1 MGPIKL
7 RFLMQPAHWSQ
18 AERHE
23 KITRETLDH
32 FEKWYGPYPY
42 KTLTVVDPEP
52 DSAAGGMEYPTF
64 ITGDSSWFMP
74 DGFYL
79 PELVVEHEFGHQYW
93 YGMVATNEFEDAWMD
108 EGINSYTE
116 VKVLDSILGK
126 NTSIMNMAGVTCG
139 EREEQRLSY
148 ISVADRDP
156 MAQKAYKYYSF
167 NSYGGIT
174 YGKTASVLL
183 TLEGIIGEDTMAKAM
198 HTYFMKY
205 RFTHPTKEDFL
216 KTIEEVSGKDLR
228 WYFNQAVYG
237 SQVMDYEV
245 LSVDSFPVNWY
256 DEKKRQEE
264 KAKIRRTKDEH
275 ACISPTCRLHRKED
289 FVMPVE
295 VEITFDN
302 GEKIREH
309 WDGQS
314 RWTRFSYQKKAKI
327 VSAELDPDHT
337 VQIDRNEFNNS
348 YTVESNAKP
357 AHKVANYWLFLTQWL
372 SQALG
377 WWAV

>member
-1 MGPIKL
+1 
-7 RFLMQPAHWSQ
+7 
-18 AERHE
+18 
-23 KITRETLDH
+23 
-32 FEKWYGPYPY
+32 
-42 KTLTVVDPEP
+42 
-52 DSAAGGMEYPTF
+52 
-64 ITGDSSWFMP
+64 
-74 DGFYL
+74 
-79 PELVVEHEFGHQYW
+79 
-93 YGMVATNEFEDAWMD
+93 
-108 EGINSYTE
+108 

-126 NTSIMNMAGVTCG
+126 DTSILNFAGATAG
-139 EREEQRLSY
+139 EREAQRLSY
-148 ISVADRDP
+148 STVADRDP
-156 MAQKAYKYYSF
+156 MAQKAYDYYSF
-167 NSYGGIT
+167 SSYGGIT

-205 RFTHPTKEDFL
+205 RFTHPVKEDFL

-245 LSVDSFPVNWY
+245 LKLDSFPVNWY
-256 DEKKRQEE
+256 EGRKDRKAAKKS
-264 KAKIRRTKDEH
+264 TGKDDTVYQ
-275 ACISPTCRLHRKED
+275 SYVSLHRKDD

-295 VEITFDN
+295 VEIKFDN

-314 RWTRFSYQKKAKI
+314 RWTRFGYQKKAKI
-327 VSAELDPDHT
+327 VSAELDPDHA
-337 VQIDRNEFNNS
+337 VQIDRNNFNNS
-348 YTVESNAKP
+348 YTAEPHGKP
-357 AHKVANYWLFLTQWL
+357 AHKVANYWLFIVQCL